1 MYEGLAEV
9 IDSLRNGKFG
19 KAVVL
24 QRRVLWSLCLREVHG
39 LHGKFRIG
47 YLWEFIKVAFG
58 VAVFWWIREMANF
71 HAPMGMEN
79 ALFILLGIVPWHL
92 FQGTISRVMEAI
104 RTNKA
109 LLTFPQITP
118 LDLCVSSALVVTVTI
133 TIVIVVFILGLTLAG
148 YNTRIYNMGNFIF
161 ALVGL
166 SLFSI
171 GVGLVLTALNYYFPV
186 LEKFVPMVLRIMFF
200 TSGVFFSPHTL
211 PSKYADIIM
220 LFPVANYIETF
231 RGCFVS
237 PGIPEHV
244 KVGYT
249 AFWTIFFLASG
260 LLLERFTRRQS
271 SSL

>member
-1 MYEGLAEV
+1 MSNS
-9 IDSLRNGKFG
+9 IRNDKFA
-19 KAVVL
+19 KAVIL
-24 QRRVLWSLCLREVHG
+24 QRRVLWSLCLREIHG

-79 ALFILLGIVPWHL
+79 ALFILLGIAPWHL
-92 FQGTISRVMEAI
+92 FQGTISRVMEAV

-133 TIVIVVFILGLTLAG
+133 ILVIIVFILGLTLAG
-148 YNTRIYNMGNFIF
+148 YNTRIYSMGNFVF

-166 SLFSI
+166 CLFSM
-171 GVGLVLTALNYYFPV
+171 GVGLVLAALNYYLPV
-186 LEKFVPMVLRIMFF
+186 LEKLVPMVLRIMFF
-200 TSGVFFSPHTL
+200 TSGVFFSPLTL
-211 PSKYADIIM
+211 PSQYSNIIM

-231 RGCFVS
+231 RGCFIS
-237 PGIPEHV
+237 PVTPDHI

-249 AFWTIFFLASG
+249 AFWTLFFFAGG